1 MCICR
6 NYLDYVEES
15 VADWTKEE
23 EAKYQAHLLSKE
35 IQRMREE
42 EEMASRA
49 AEKRQKSGKRG
60 SSKSTTG
67 DFLPFSRGRIPIPF
81 PIKNSHLFPNTMC
94 IFPIKKSKKKKKK
107 KINKFIE
114 TTITYEKQ

>member
-1 MCICR
+1 MGQKESNQTNKQNCMCICR

-60 SSKSTTG
+60 SSKSIIWAS
-67 DFLPFSRGRIPIPF
+67 SRKTCLRGFRQ
-81 PIKNSHLFPNTMC
+81 S
-94 IFPIKKSKKKKKK
+94 
-107 KINKFIE
+107 E
-114 TTITYEKQ
+114 TQTSLLSY

>member
-1 MCICR
+1 MNLDMSICR

-60 SSKSTTG
+60 SSKSIIWASSG
-67 DFLPFSRGRIPIPF
+67 QSLSSVFLTKRDSNQSHQLQRQARILKF
-81 PIKNSHLFPNTMC
+81 PLN
-94 IFPIKKSKKKKKK
+94 
-107 KINKFIE
+107 
-114 TTITYEKQ
+114 QV

>member
-1 MCICR
+1 MYFLVLYDLYMIYMYQNLISDAFYLSR

-23 EAKYQAHLLSKE
+23 EAKYQAHQLSKE

-49 AEKRQKSGKRG
+49 AEKKTKGSAKRG
-60 SSKSTTG
+60 SSK
-67 DFLPFSRGRIPIPF
+67 L
-81 PIKNSHLFPNTMC
+81 
-94 IFPIKKSKKKKKK
+94 
-107 KINKFIE
+107 
-114 TTITYEKQ
+114 

>member
-1 MCICR
+1 MRLIYFWLFVFR

-23 EAKYQAHLLSKE
+23 DAKYQAHMLSKE

-49 AEKRQKSGKRG
+49 AEKRQKGSAKR
-60 SSKSTTG
+60 SASKAIVFLFFVLPIFFTT
-67 DFLPFSRGRIPIPF
+67 S
-81 PIKNSHLFPNTMC
+81 
-94 IFPIKKSKKKKKK
+94 
-107 KINKFIE
+107 
-114 TTITYEKQ
+114 

>member
-1 MCICR
+1 MSIYR

-60 SSKSTTG
+60 SSKSIIWALLREILSSVFPTKR
-67 DFLPFSRGRIPIPF
+67 DSNQSHQLQRLSRI
-81 PIKNSHLFPNTMC
+81 L
-94 IFPIKKSKKKKKK
+94 
-107 KINKFIE
+107 KFRLN
-114 TTITYEKQ
+114 QV